1 MGTTPGFDMPLEE
14 AMTTQRAIRRL
25 KPDPVDDALLR
36 RLIELA
42 LKAFRRKVQK
52 SGLLKELRDRRHYV
66 KPSIAKKIK
75 SAAAQRR
82 SRKRART
89 STH

>member
-1 MGTTPGFDMPLEE
+1 MIEVSVGEGD
-14 AMTTQRAIRRL
+14 R
-25 KPDPVDDALLR
+25 
-36 RLIELA
+36 IELA

-75 SAAAQRR
+75 SAANTL
-82 SRKRART
+82 SF
-89 STH
+89 

>member
-1 MGTTPGFDMPLEE
+1 VRFTASRP
-14 AMTTQRAIRRL
+14 RAFNPARL
-25 KPDPVDDALLR
+25 DGHERKTMIEVSVGEGDR
-36 RLIELA
+36 IELA

-89 STH
+89 NTH